1 MIKAEKGNAVIS
13 GNIACVMKDVIT
25 ILRGFRKGIGE
36 AEGQDTADDLLRE
49 CVRLSFLP
57 DEDLPGE
64 EKVNREDAGHEYED

>member
-57 DEDLPGE
+57 DEEFMGE
-64 EKVNREDAGHEYED
+64 EAEAKKEMDEA